1 MNSWRYWLLFC
12 YQRISLDD
20 KNGYAAKFN
29 AFFIAMAAPKPF
41 NDLFKYDVTLF
52 AACIVA
58 LSHAKIF
65 TPLRII

>member
-1 MNSWRYWLLFC
+1 MIKMDMPL
-12 YQRISLDD
+12 SLML
-20 KNGYAAKFN
+20 
-29 AFFIAMAAPKPF
+29 FFIAMAAPKPF